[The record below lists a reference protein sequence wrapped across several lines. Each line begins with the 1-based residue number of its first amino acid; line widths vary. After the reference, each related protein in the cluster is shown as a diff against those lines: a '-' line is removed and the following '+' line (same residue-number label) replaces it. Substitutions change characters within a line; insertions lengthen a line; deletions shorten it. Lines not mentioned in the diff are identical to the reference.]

1 MPTLRITL
9 VEPPEEFPP
18 YGKIRHQLQ
27 LKKGYLQPNEP
38 NVYETDFELV
48 DGVPKGQIVHY
59 HGDKRRFIYIQWLGS
74 HGQMF
79 RRIKLYFEHFL
90 VEGGESYDIR
100 IAGKMKDGTPAC
112 STARVIP

>member
-9 VEPPEEFPP
+9 IDPPEEFPP

-27 LKKGYLQPNEP
+27 LKKGYLQPAEP
-38 NVYETDFELV
+38 HVYVTEFELIE
-48 DGVPKGQIVHY
+48 GVPKGQIVHY
-59 HGDKRRFIYIQWLGS
+59 HGDKRRFVYIQWVGS

-79 RRIKLYFEHFL
+79 RRIKLFFEHFL
-90 VEGGESYDIR
+90 EEDTESYDIR
-100 IAGKMKDGTPAC
+100 IQGTMKDGTPAC